1 MKRVGTGMEV
11 DVAYTLFADGP
22 EGEEL
27 ERCNEESPFVFQVG
41 AEEALPAFEQA
52 LHGLKVG
59 EPFSFSIACDQ
70 AYGEETEDAVVAL
83 PKSAFMVDGKLDE
96 DVMKVGEVVP
106 MADEDGDEIIGIVVE
121 VEEDVVHVDF
131 NHPLA
136 GLDLHFEGV
145 ICAIRNA

>member
-1 MKRVGTGMEV
+1 MEV

-59 EPFSFSIACDQ
+59 EPFAHPMLPVLK
-70 AYGEETEDAVVAL
+70 AAGRVVQL
-83 PKSAFMVDGKLDE
+83 TRG
-96 DVMKVGEVVP
+96 
-106 MADEDGDEIIGIVVE
+106 
-121 VEEDVVHVDF
+121 
-131 NHPLA
+131 
-136 GLDLHFEGV
+136 
-145 ICAIRNA
+145 